1 MGYVFILLCDSN
13 VHCNAKCEMLNVE
26 YKLLNIETQN
36 EHKASLKDDVQS
48 QEELCE
54 AQSQRFKHEC
64 KSEEE
69 EKIDV
74 T

>member
-1 MGYVFILLCDSN
+1 MHKLLRSL
-13 VHCNAKCEMLNVE
+13 NAKCEMLNSE

-36 EHKASLKDDVQS
+36 EHKASSKGDVQS
-48 QEELCE
+48 QEALCE
-54 AQSQRFKHEC
+54 AQSQRFKHKC
-64 KSEEE
+64 KFEEE

>member
-1 MGYVFILLCDSN
+1 MQNG
-13 VHCNAKCEMLNVE
+13 E

-36 EHKASLKDDVQS
+36 EHKASSKGDVQS
-48 QEELCE
+48 QEALCK
-54 AQSQRFKHEC
+54 AQSQRFKHKC

-69 EKIDV
+69 GKIDV

>member
-1 MGYVFILLCDSN
+1 
-13 VHCNAKCEMLNVE
+13 MLNAE

-36 EHKASLKDDVQS
+36 EHKASLKGDVQS
-48 QEELCE
+48 QEALCE
-54 AQSQRFKHEC
+54 AQSQRFKHKC

-69 EKIDV
+69 ERIYV

>member
-1 MGYVFILLCDSN
+1 MQ
-13 VHCNAKCEMLNVE
+13 NVE

-36 EHKASLKDDVQS
+36 EHKASSKGDVQR
-48 QEELCE
+48 QEALCE
-54 AQSQRFKHEC
+54 AQSQRFKHKC

-74 T
+74 A

>member
-1 MGYVFILLCDSN
+1 
-13 VHCNAKCEMLNVE
+13 MLNAE

-36 EHKASLKDDVQS
+36 EHKASSKADVQS
-48 QEELCE
+48 QKALCE
-54 AQSQRFKHEC
+54 AQSQRFKDKC

-69 EKIDV
+69 KEIDV